1 MITLLHPKSRSHLHR
16 FSGNQNGSFIWR
28 MPLRMVLLSMALPLP
43 HIAAFSLKK
52 ITFCFP
58 AKISDGTM
66 LWRSAAQ
73 YWPASMYGIFQRQ
86 NTYWYDFKGHPCRD
100 SNSLQQGFSYFWS
113 NWSCKK
119 ISPDPDLCSQKGS
132 NESIYEIMFD
142 NRILNHRNWILKA
155 FSHFSRKNHRII
167 DYLNLDTVILSF
179 ILITSHLFHLSQSI
193 HFSVRAFPISSM
205 A

>member
-1 MITLLHPKSRSHLHR
+1 M
-16 FSGNQNGSFIWR
+16 
-28 MPLRMVLLSMALPLP
+28 
-43 HIAAFSLKK
+43 
-52 ITFCFP
+52 
-58 AKISDGTM
+58 
-66 LWRSAAQ
+66 
-73 YWPASMYGIFQRQ
+73 
-86 NTYWYDFKGHPCRD
+86 
-100 SNSLQQGFSYFWS
+100 QGFQFSPARLLLLL
-113 NWSCKK
+113 KQLILQK

-193 HFSVRAFPISSM
+193 HFSVGAFPISRNMLLVLLPLFFRHIYANPGFFFRRYDQDIRKHVLNHSFHFTWKYVFRC
-205 A
+205 AICFR